1 MKINL
6 PEKYREPFAWVA
18 RLGAATSAGS
28 KPEIQKLLKSLAE
41 KLSRGD
47 ESVTISKDE
56 YKWLFGPVAQSVQVF
71 PADSQEEIRKN
82 AHHICRML
90 MDSKTL
96 ESYRDKEEQK
106 LAAPWKEDAEYVIAF
121 K

>member
-6 PEKYREPFAWVA
+6 PKKFRDPFAWVM
-18 RLGAATSAGS
+18 RLGASTSAAS
-28 KPEIQKLLKSLAE
+28 KPEIKKLLKSLEE

-47 ESVTISKDE
+47 EKVTVSKNE

-71 PADSQEEIRKN
+71 PADSKEEGRKD
-82 AHHICRML
+82 AHHVCRML
-90 MDSKTL
+90 MESNTL

-106 LAAPWKEDAEYVIAF
+106 LTAPWKEDAEYVIAF
-121 K
+121 N